1 MSPSSSAARTCAFGP
16 PADHLLLDLVVPDG
30 DAPASGRPVVVW
42 LHGGGWR
49 LQDRTAC
56 PDLSR
61 HFAARGLAMVSIDYR
76 LAPTHRHPV
85 QVIDLRRALRF
96 LRANASELSLDPD
109 RIGLWGSS
117 AGGHVASMAAL
128 LGRQP
133 ALPGELATAD
143 DLSWP
148 VDVAC
153 VVEGYGPAALAD
165 LLPPF
170 APTAS
175 GRQPTP
181 EEDLLGGPASSV
193 EDHERLL
200 SRARDASPVEQDAHG
215 APPFLVLHGLND
227 QMVPATQSIALHE
240 HLAAAG
246 VDSSLLL
253 IEGFGHGFLN
263 PGDVAELGP
272 GIRLDNGR
280 LERELDTAFAVRQTP
295 DNPFAMQGRS
305 ACLDTIGDFFTLH
318 LQHQTNG

>member
-61 HFAARGLAMVSIDYR
+61 HFAARGLAMVSIDYG

-96 LRANASELSLDPD
+96 LRANASELSLDPG

-153 VVEGYGPAALAD
+153 VVEGYGPSLR
-165 LLPPF
+165 PPRGDSPHRRRTCWVGLRPRWRTTNVCSPGPGTR
-170 APTAS
+170 ARSNRMPTAPHPS
-175 GRQPTP
+175 WSCTG
-181 EEDLLGGPASSV
+181 
-193 EDHERLL
+193 
-200 SRARDASPVEQDAHG
+200 
-215 APPFLVLHGLND
+215 
-227 QMVPATQSIALHE
+227 
-240 HLAAAG
+240 
-246 VDSSLLL
+246 
-253 IEGFGHGFLN
+253 
-263 PGDVAELGP
+263 
-272 GIRLDNGR
+272 
-280 LERELDTAFAVRQTP
+280 
-295 DNPFAMQGRS
+295 
-305 ACLDTIGDFFTLH
+305 
-318 LQHQTNG
+318 